1 MTEEASPAV
10 RSCADGSAGYDCY
23 SSSTNTTFPLAGR
36 SAVFINPAAA
46 PSRASIYSALRPLI
60 PAAGLCGPAPRR
72 HNLGSCPRPSHSYF
86 IGYTCVKFT
95 ILTRR
100 DRAFPPTSRSCDC
113 RLFRVSR
120 NCGTRPCAALRS
132 PLLPGR
138 RGENFQ
144 ITVILACKNRDEA
157 VAAARQPCFRSS
169 AFCCFSLLS

>member
-1 MTEEASPAV
+1 MAL
-10 RSCADGSAGYDCY
+10 
-23 SSSTNTTFPLAGR
+23 LATIVTHRVPIQPFHLRGGT
-36 SAVFINPAAA
+36 AVFIKPRGRPISCFDLLGTQTTDPRGWPLWALTPPAQ
-46 PSRASIYSALRPLI
+46 PRVLSSTLPLVF
-60 PAAGLCGPAPRR
+60 
-72 HNLGSCPRPSHSYF
+72 F

-100 DRAFPPTSRSCDC
+100 DRAFAPTSRCCDC

-120 NCGTRPCAALRS
+120 NCGTRPCVALRS
-132 PLLPGR
+132 TLLPGR

>member
-1 MTEEASPAV
+1 MAL
-10 RSCADGSAGYDCY
+10 
-23 SSSTNTTFPLAGR
+23 LATIATHRVPIQPFHLRGGPR
-36 SAVFINPAAA
+36 FLLTPRPPHLVLRFTRHS
-46 PSRASIYSALRPLI
+46 RPLI
-60 PAAGLCGPAPRR
+60 PAAGLCGPSPRR

-100 DRAFPPTSRSCDC
+100 DRAFPPTSRLCDC